1 MIAEITKEGG
11 IVIVYLSSAISVII
25 SPNEKVSIL
34 AGRHLI
40 WTNEMN
46 YLEKSGQ
53 YDCWNYH
60 RREYSSPKIVDRY
73 HRGKA
78 CSWF

>member
-40 WTNEMN
+40 
-46 YLEKSGQ
+46 
-53 YDCWNYH
+53 
-60 RREYSSPKIVDRY
+60 
-73 HRGKA
+73 
-78 CSWF
+78 